1 MTLNELKEQIILTI
15 RDLKDHGVF
24 PKENHL
30 YDYKKELNFF
40 GINDALEIFMRNL
53 AKDILSFL
61 MEWRYYYF
69 RYRGKYSHRKIK

>member
-30 YDYKKELNFF
+30 YDYKKR
-40 GINDALEIFMRNL
+40 I
-53 AKDILSFL
+53 KFL
-61 MEWRYYYF
+61 WY
-69 RYRGKYSHRKIK
+69 K

>member
-40 GINDALEIFMRNL
+40 GIMML
-53 AKDILSFL
+53 
-61 MEWRYYYF
+61 
-69 RYRGKYSHRKIK
+69 